1 MAGISAVS
9 LGIAGFLAWRG
20 FWPVLPWA
28 GLELA
33 GLGAAL
39 WVSIRRNAYREV
51 LRFENDRLRVELG
64 MLGRGV
70 QSVCDLPRGST
81 RALLE
86 PGATANEARRL
97 LLSSGPQRIEIGRC
111 LIEEEKVALQKRLKE
126 LLRPGWEHC
135 SAEAAG
141 TVPAET

>member
-1 MAGISAVS
+1 M
-9 LGIAGFLAWRG
+9 
-20 FWPVLPWA
+20 
-28 GLELA
+28 
-33 GLGAAL
+33 
-39 WVSIRRNAYREV
+39 
-51 LRFENDRLRVELG
+51 
-64 MLGRGV
+64 